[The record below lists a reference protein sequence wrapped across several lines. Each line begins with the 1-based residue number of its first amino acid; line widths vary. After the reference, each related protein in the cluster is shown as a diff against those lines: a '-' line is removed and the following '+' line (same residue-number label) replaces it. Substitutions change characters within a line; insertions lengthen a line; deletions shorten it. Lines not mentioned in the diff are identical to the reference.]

1 MAETTTNWVTF
12 LASND
17 RRGGAA
23 AVRTSGLKELI
34 WKVTLP
40 ESVRSSPVLRDGVL
54 YVTCRNGILYALDS
68 RGGKERW
75 TYQAG
80 DALRSTPSLSGNL
93 VLFGGDDGAV
103 YAVDRT
109 AGRLVVEDGDRW
121 SGLDVARRARRRRVL
136 RIDERRVRLDGARH
150 RQGALE
156 ARFRRADPV
165 DGLRDREDGLFRLRQ
180 RQALRARSRDRART
194 SGRTRRTMASR
205 ARRW

>member
-1 MAETTTNWVTF
+1 MADTTTNWVTF

-17 RRGGAA
+17 RRGGASG
-23 AVRTSGLKELI
+23 VRTSGLKELI

-54 YVTCRNGILYALDS
+54 YVNCRNGILYALDS
-68 RGGKERW
+68 RTGKERW

-109 AGRLVVEDGDRW
+109 AGRLSWKIEIGGYIWTSPVVLGDAVF
-121 SGLDVARRARRRRVL
+121 SGSTN
-136 RIDERRVRLDGARH
+136 GAY
-150 RQGALE
+150 
-156 ARFRRADPV
+156 V
-165 DGLRDREDGLFRLRQ
+165 SMDRG
-180 RQALRARSRDRART
+180 T
-194 SGRTRRTMASR
+194 
-205 ARRW
+205 

>member
-1 MAETTTNWVTF
+1 MTF

-17 RRGGAA
+17 RRGGAT

-80 DALRSTPSLSGNL
+80 
-93 VLFGGDDGAV
+93 
-103 YAVDRT
+103 
-109 AGRLVVEDGDRW
+109 
-121 SGLDVARRARRRRVL
+121 RRAALDAVALGQSRVVRR
-136 RIDERRVRLDGARH
+136 
-150 RQGALE
+150 
-156 ARFRRADPV
+156 
-165 DGLRDREDGLFRLRQ
+165 
-180 RQALRARSRDRART
+180 
-194 SGRTRRTMASR
+194 
-205 ARRW
+205 